1 MKWLVL
7 LGLVALSECVVIIP
21 LTKKKTVQHTLPEKN
36 VLKNFLEKHAYRLSQ
51 NSTNDPKF
59 ISHPLKNFDDFTYL
73 GKITIGTPPQEFRV
87 VFDTS
92 SPNTW
97 VASAYCDS
105 PSCGKYHPTALFR
118 FNPNASN
125 TFHPSNQSL
134 NIFYRFGWMKAV
146 IGYDTI
152 RIENLVIM
160 NQTFGLSKVYN
171 RHVESQPVDGIL
183 GLGYSKLAGKGS
195 TSIVDNLKKQRVV
208 SEPVFAFYLSTQK
221 ENGSMVMFGGVDHS
235 YHKGELNWIPVSQAG
250 FWQIAMDR
258 ISMNGTVIGCSC
270 GCQALVDT
278 GTAML
283 FGPSNAVAK
292 IRSFIHPRLS
302 GKPEMQVPCDV
313 ISKSSPVIFTINGI
327 DYPVPPQAYIQ
338 KSLCFSSFEGGTE
351 GFKGPETWVLGDIFL
366 RLYFSVF
373 DWKNNKVGL
382 APAV

>member
-1 MKWLVL
+1 MGNPAGGSAPGIRGSQAVRS
-7 LGLVALSECVVIIP
+7 ALTTNLRP
-21 LTKKKTVQHTLPEKN
+21 L
-36 VLKNFLEKHAYRLSQ
+36 
-51 NSTNDPKF
+51 
-59 ISHPLKNFDDFTYL
+59 
-73 GKITIGTPPQEFRV
+73 
-87 VFDTS
+87 

-105 PSCGKYHPTALFR
+105 PSCAALFR

-152 RIENLVIM
+152 RVSWKQGTESG
-160 NQTFGLSKVYN
+160 QTFGLSKVYN

-302 GKPEMQVPCDV
+302 GKPEVKGHATG
-313 ISKSSPVIFTINGI
+313 KSSPVIFTINGI

-338 KSLCFSSFEGGTE
+338 KINESLCFSSFEGGTE